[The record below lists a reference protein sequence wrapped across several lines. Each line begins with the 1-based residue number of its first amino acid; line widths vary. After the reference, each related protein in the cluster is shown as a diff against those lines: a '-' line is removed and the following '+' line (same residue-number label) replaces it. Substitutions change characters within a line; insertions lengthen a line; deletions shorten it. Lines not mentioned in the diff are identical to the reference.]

1 MDRAPASSPTGSSA
15 PARPGP
21 LRFGRFEL
29 QPEERRLLDAGV
41 PVALGPRAFDLLLV
55 LVERAGRLITK
66 DELLERVWPRV
77 IVEEAALQMQ
87 ISALRKVLGRQAIL
101 TVTGRGYRFALDVAG
116 GEAGPASPA
125 AARHNLPQPLTS
137 FIGREEQLA
146 ELKALLGTT
155 RLLTLTGT
163 GGCGKTRLALQL
175 AARSTHEHADGA
187 WLVELAALANPML
200 LPQTVAQVF
209 GLKDPVGQ
217 ALTQALVDT
226 LATKRLLLV
235 LDNAEHLLEACAQF
249 CETMLRA
256 CAGLT
261 VLVTSRERLGI
272 DGELTFQVPPLS
284 APGPHENVTPD
295 LLQAFDAT
303 RLFIER
309 AKLQQPRFAVTAQN
323 ATALAAI
330 CHRLGGIPLAIEL
343 AAARVRSMPLE
354 EVSQRLDQR
363 FELLTGGSRT
373 ALPRHQTLRSLIDW
387 SYDLLG
393 DAERTLLCRASIFA
407 GGWTFE
413 AAEQVCVGDGVERRH
428 LLDLLTSLV
437 DKNLVVAR
445 DHRGATRYGLLE
457 TVRYYARDR
466 LSERGEEATQSR
478 RHFDHLLALA
488 EAADARQ
495 LTDDQGLWLER
506 LEAEHDNLRAALA
519 WCSTSSA
526 HAGDG
531 LRLAAALGSFWRS
544 RGHLGEGRHWLAALL
559 DAAPNMPDRAPR
571 ADALRWAGVLAMSQA
586 DYIAARDLQQEALAV
601 YRALGDRL
609 GIARVLNNL
618 GLVAVELED
627 HAAAQ
632 SLFEESMALRRELG
646 DQQGISFVLCNLG
659 MVAHLRGRHA
669 DAQARYEEALDLQ
682 RKLGDRGMVAKLT
695 NNLGASLYLQGDYRQ
710 GRTLLKEALAIWT
723 ELHSRF
729 ELVLSLEDFA
739 CLAWLEGQPDR
750 AARLWGRA
758 AQLRQDMGHGRS
770 PTEQATTNPHVAATR
785 RALGEAAFEAAWAEG
800 RALPLDEVIR
810 ELLTS

>member
-1 MDRAPASSPTGSSA
+1 LNRASSSSVGSPNA
-15 PARPGP
+15 TRPGP
-21 LRFGRFEL
+21 IRFARFEL
-29 QPEERRLLDAGV
+29 QPEERRLLAAGA
-41 PVALGPRAFDLLLV
+41 PVALGPRAFDLLVV
-55 LVERAGRLITK
+55 LVERAGRLLTK
-66 DELLERVWPRV
+66 DELLERVWPQV

-87 ISALRKVLGRQAIL
+87 ISALRKVLGREAIM
-101 TVTGRGYRFALDVAG
+101 TVTGRGYRFALDVAVG
-116 GEAGPASPA
+116 DAGPASQA
-125 AARHNLPQPLTS
+125 APRHNLPQPLNS
-137 FIGREEQLA
+137 FIGREDEVA
-146 ELKALLGTT
+146 ELKTLIGTT
-155 RLLTLTGT
+155 RLLTLSGA

-175 AARSTHEHADGA
+175 AAGSTHEHTDGV

-217 ALTQALVDT
+217 SLAEALADT
-226 LATKRLLLV
+226 LASKQLLLV
-235 LDNAEHLLEACAQF
+235 LDNAEHLLAACAQF
-249 CETMLRA
+249 CEALLRA

-272 DGELTFQVPPLS
+272 VGELTFQVPPLS
-284 APGPHENVTPD
+284 APGPHESVTPD
-295 LLQAFDAT
+295 LLQAFDST

-309 AKLQQPRFAVTAQN
+309 AKLQQPRFAVTARN

-343 AAARVRSMPLE
+343 AAARVRSMPPE
-354 EVSQRLDQR
+354 EVSRRLDRR

-393 DAERTLLCRASIFA
+393 DGERALLCRVSIFA

-413 AAEQVCVGDGVERRH
+413 AAEQVCIGEGVERRD

-437 DKNLVVAR
+437 DKNLVVAK
-445 DHRGATRYGLLE
+445 DHRGSTRYGLLE

-466 LSERGEEATQSR
+466 LAERGEEATQSR
-478 RHFDHLLALA
+478 RHFDYLLALA
-488 EAADARQ
+488 ESADGRQ
-495 LTDDQGLWLER
+495 LTDDQGVWLER

-544 RGHLGEGRHWLAALL
+544 RGHLGEGRHWFAALL
-559 DAAPNMPDRAPR
+559 GAAPNMPDSASR

-586 DYIAARDLQQEALAV
+586 DYTAARVLQQDALAL

-659 MVAHLRGRHA
+659 MVAHLIGRHA
-669 DAQARYEEALDLQ
+669 EAQARYEEALDLQ
-682 RKLGDRGMVAKLT
+682 RTLGDRAMVAKLT
-695 NNLGASLYLQGDYRQ
+695 NNLGASLYLQGDYRKA
-710 GRTLLKEALAIWT
+710 RALLQEALAIWT

-739 CLAWLEGQPDR
+739 CLAWLEGQPAR

-758 AQLRQDMGHGRS
+758 AQLRQDMGQEQS
-770 PTEQATTNPHVAATR
+770 PTEQAATSPHVGATR
-785 RALGEAAFEAAWAEG
+785 SALGDAAFEAAWAEG
-800 RALPLDEVIR
+800 RALPLDEVTR
-810 ELLTS
+810 ELLAS